1 METIKNVVASVNEG
15 VANMAQSAQE
25 ALGTVHD
32 KVEGQT
38 ACPAALQ
45 LIWLDLLW
53 LLVSCPLPQQ
63 HPAEQQS
70 CLDWC
75 LLC

>member
-32 KVEGQT
+32 KV
-38 ACPAALQ
+38 CYPAVHAST
-45 LIWLDLLW
+45 
-53 LLVSCPLPQQ
+53 V
-63 HPAEQQS
+63 
-70 CLDWC
+70 
-75 LLC
+75 